1 MSSTQQ
7 QQQPPQP
14 RAAADTIV
22 LETGTF
28 SVAGEV
34 VPETV
39 LIGNTDK
46 ELAPTLD
53 LTDAA
58 VWIKT
63 LRAAPPAGGGAA
75 PGEWGKVDAAGVA
88 FVDAT
93 VGLFTPKAGT
103 GTAATYQ
110 PGFLTVTLA
119 EDATLAGIF
128 DLRNGGLA
136 VKGGPTSAL
145 EDFGLIVRGTDV
157 NFHVTGLSPD
167 LFPVTSSSSLDAPV
181 AGDSV
186 VFMAAGEPDAQGRLF
201 GGQMSFRQDLGPG
214 TTVFIEAGSVGVHE
228 PAEFRATVDLFEYA
242 GVVAANVG
250 DPDTGP
256 VTLPPVA
263 QNLFLRDLQAT
274 SWGFDDATHT
284 MTLYDGTLAVSQVRF
299 ADHITAD
306 DFYDGLSQG
315 QVDAQFVVA
324 AYDNGVDIA
333 SFYESDV
340 NQLLPMLEPGII

>member
-1 MSSTQQ
+1 MTTAAQQ
-7 QQQPPQP
+7 VQGGTG
-14 RAAADTIV
+14 TIT
-22 LETGTF
+22 LETGTVV
-28 SVAGEV
+28 VADRA
-34 VPETV
+34 VPEV
-39 LIGNTDK
+39 FLIGNTDK

-58 VWIKT
+58 VT
-63 LRAAPPAGGGAA
+63 LETIRAAPPAGGGAA
-75 PGEWGKVDAAGVA
+75 PGEWGKISVAGVA
-88 FVDAT
+88 LVDAT
-93 VGLFTPKAGT
+93 VGLFTPKAEPGAAT
-103 GTAATYQ
+103 ATYQ

-119 EDATLAGIF
+119 QDATLSGIF

-136 VKGGPTSAL
+136 IKGDATSAL
-145 EDFGLIVRGTDV
+145 EDFGLIVHGTDV

-167 LFPVTSSSSLDAPV
+167 LFPVTASGSLDAPV
-181 AGDSV
+181 TGDSV
-186 VFMAAGEPDAQGRLF
+186 VFMAAGQPDAQGRLF
-201 GGQMSFRQDLGPG
+201 GGQMSFRQGAGEDV
-214 TTVFIEAGSVGVHE
+214 TVFVQAGSVGVYR
-228 PAEFRATVDLFEYA
+228 PAEFHATVDLFEYE
-242 GVVAANVG
+242 GVVAADVG

-284 MTLYDGTLAVSQVRF
+284 MTLYDGTQAVSQVHF

-306 DFYDGLSQG
+306 DFHDGLSG
-315 QVDAQFVVA
+315 GPVDAQFVVA

-333 SFYESDV
+333 SYYESDV

>member
-1 MSSTQQ
+1 MPSTSQQ
-7 QQQPPQP
+7 AP
-14 RAAADTIV
+14 ALAGTIV
-22 LETGTF
+22 LQTGTLP
-28 SVAGEV
+28 VAGRA

-53 LTDAA
+53 LTNAA
-58 VWIKT
+58 VT
-63 LRAAPPAGGGAA
+63 LETIRAAPPAAGGPA
-75 PGEWGKVDAAGVA
+75 PGEWGKVNVTGAA

-93 VGLFTPKAGT
+93 IGQFTPKAAA

-119 EDATLAGIF
+119 EEATLSGIF
-128 DLRNGGLA
+128 DLRDGGLA
-136 VKGGPTSAL
+136 IKGDETSAL
-145 EDFGLIVRGTDV
+145 ENFGLIVHGTDV

-167 LFPVTSSSSLDAPV
+167 LFPVTASGSLDAPV

-186 VFMAAGEPDAQGRLF
+186 VFMASGQPDAQGRLF
-201 GGQMSFRQDLGPG
+201 GGQMSFRQGAGEDV
-214 TTVFIEAGSVGVHE
+214 TVFVEAGSVGVFK
-228 PAEFRATVDLFEYA
+228 PAEFHATVDLFEYA
-242 GVVAANVG
+242 GVLAADVG
-250 DPDTGP
+250 DPATGP

-284 MTLYDGTLAVSQVRF
+284 MTLYDGVQAVGRVRF

-306 DFYDGLSQG
+306 DFFDGLSQG
-315 QVDAQFVVA
+315 PVDAQFVVA

>member
-1 MSSTQQ
+1 MSDTQQ
-7 QQQPPQP
+7 
-14 RAAADTIV
+14 RARAGVDTII
-22 LETGTF
+22 LETGTV
-28 SVAGEV
+28 SVAGKA
-34 VPETV
+34 VPETF

-53 LTDAA
+53 LADAA
-58 VWIKT
+58 VWLET

-75 PGEWGKVDAAGVA
+75 PGEWGKINVGGEA

-93 VGLFTPKAGT
+93 VGLFTPKAGI
-103 GTAATYQ
+103 GAAATYQ

-119 EDATLAGIF
+119 KDATLSGIF
-128 DLRNGGLA
+128 DLRNGGVA
-136 VKGGPTSAL
+136 IKGDATSAL

-167 LFPVTSSSSLDAPV
+167 LFPVTASSSLDVPV
-181 AGDSV
+181 TGGSV

-201 GGQMSFRQDLGPG
+201 GGQMSFRQSVGEDV
-214 TTVFIEAGSVGVHE
+214 TVFIEAGSVGIYK
-228 PAEFRATVDLFEYA
+228 PAEFHATVDMLEYE
-242 GVVAANVG
+242 GVAAANVG

-256 VTLPPVA
+256 VVLPPVA
-263 QNLFLRDLQAT
+263 QTLFLRDLQAT

-284 MTLYDGTLAVSQVRF
+284 MTLYDGTQTVSEIRF

-306 DFYDGLSQG
+306 DFHNGLFADR
-315 QVDAQFVVA
+315 VDAQFVVA